1 MSVNDKQQLSDEIQ
15 FLNQFDL
22 HSMHQGIKVH
32 SSASLNIQQACQ
44 RLYQKGLID
53 QADGGYLT
61 HRGVVA
67 AQHAKKLMQT
77 LSFDATML

>member
-1 MSVNDKQQLSDEIQ
+1 MSVNDQQQLFDEIQ

-22 HSMHQGIKVH
+22 QSMHQGIKVH
-32 SSASLNIQQACQ
+32 SSASSSMQQACQ
-44 RLYQKGLID
+44 RLHQKGLID

-67 AQHAKKLMQT
+67 AQHAKTLLQT
-77 LSFDATML
+77 LSFNTIAA